1 MDLRHE
7 FTVAVPIADAWR
19 ILTDLERIAPCLP
32 GAQLTEVEGDTYRGH
47 VGVKVGPVVAQ
58 FKGQAS
64 FIERNDATYTAALK
78 GEGRDTGGK
87 GNASAIITASLT
99 SESATS
105 TRCNVHTD
113 LTISGKVAQ
122 FGRGALADVSD
133 KLLAQFVDNLN
144 TLIASGGIGA
154 SSGTTATPAAAPTPA
169 APASTAPASAPTPPP
184 ASAPT
189 PTAPT
194 VSPASSAPT
203 ASSVPTT
210 PTQSTPTPVTQS
222 TTTPSAPASAAP
234 TIRKIDGP
242 AAEPINLLETAGST
256 MVKRLVPAVIVIAG
270 VVIAAVL
277 LL

>member
-32 GAQLTEVEGDTYRGH
+32 GAQLTEVEGETYRGH

-133 KLLAQFVDNLN
+133 KLLAQFVANLN
-144 TLIASGGIGA
+144 TLIAKGNTGAASGNTGA
-154 SSGTTATPAAAPTPA
+154 ATAPTHAAPTPA
-169 APASTAPASAPTPPP
+169 STPPASPSVAAMPLASTPPVSTPPVSTASAPT
-184 ASAPT
+184 
-189 PTAPT
+189 
-194 VSPASSAPT
+194 V
-203 ASSVPTT
+203 
-210 PTQSTPTPVTQS
+210 
-222 TTTPSAPASAAP
+222 
-234 TIRKIDGP
+234 RKIDGP
-242 AAEPINLLETAGST
+242 AAQPINLLETAGST
-256 MVKRLVPAVIVIAG
+256 MVKRLVPVAIIIAG
-270 VVIAAVL
+270 VVVAAAVL